1 MFKSLRFRLTAWF
14 TLLSAL
20 ICLFLV
26 LSGLSLFRSGL
37 NTAIDEELRDLAT
50 GVMPSVINTGGRL
63 HVNGWER
70 SVGDAPVELMAQ
82 LDLLDEHGKLQETY
96 GKSFSDNHHIP
107 VVDHIIEVPCSG
119 FNVRVLSMPIQIN
132 GKKEGYLQVQLPTSE
147 RQSALSVFL
156 ESMIIVVPLV
166 LLLLVATGYFI
177 AGRAVVPVEESFVV
191 LRRFMSNASHEL
203 GTPLSIMQANLE
215 SLELDLEKKGQ
226 KVEKL
231 EVVNRSVE
239 RMKTLVADLNLL
251 ARVENPHHVLPRQN
265 INMQDLIRVIMAE
278 YSQAFCDKNIQLK
291 EGQIQSIVVN
301 GHADSI
307 KRVFLNL
314 LQNALRYTN
323 AGGTVTVNCTASDKL
338 CRLSV
343 SDTGIGITKED
354 LPHIFERFYRS
365 DVARERSSN
374 GSGLGLSIVKA
385 VAIWHGGKVEV
396 HSKLDAGTTF
406 VVSLPIS

>member
-1 MFKSLRFRLTAWF
+1 
-14 TLLSAL
+14 
-20 ICLFLV
+20 
-26 LSGLSLFRSGL
+26 
-37 NTAIDEELRDLAT
+37 
-50 GVMPSVINTGGRL
+50 
-63 HVNGWER
+63 
-70 SVGDAPVELMAQ
+70 
-82 LDLLDEHGKLQETY
+82 
-96 GKSFSDNHHIP
+96 
-107 VVDHIIEVPCSG
+107 
-119 FNVRVLSMPIQIN
+119 
-132 GKKEGYLQVQLPTSE
+132 
-147 RQSALSVFL
+147 
-156 ESMIIVVPLV
+156 VVPLV